1 MFAKRLKEEKLEGH
15 EDLSY
20 LLGQRSEVGRIGKDS
35 GKFNPDGVSQF
46 KLKGAPKGY
55 ESHGLVAAEN
65 GRIKAA
71 VQITKVPQTP
81 GYDPIKQNYY
91 IANIYRLPLGWDAL

>member
-1 MFAKRLKEEKLEGH
+1 MFAKRLKKEKLEGH

-71 VQITKVPQTP
+71 MQIPKVPQTP

-91 IANIYRLPLGWDAL
+91 IANI